1 MELTSKPKGG
11 EQMSSTDFPTAKE
24 IMDFAQRLNGVSYN
38 TIKEVIDFDDINSA
52 ANFLKRCAGGVEKAS
67 AFIASESCDIV
78 KGQTITFKNCKPK
91 YLSGIHAVVKNVEKR
106 KNETV
111 IWSVIVE
118 ETGQSK
124 TYGHEVGFALAQISK
139 DTTTHGEELASDFLN
154 TPEGKVHL
162 LRAV

>member
-11 EQMSSTDFPTAKE
+11 ELQMSSTDFPTAKE
-24 IMDFAQRLNGVSYN
+24 IMEFAQRLNGVSYRD
-38 TIKEVIDFDDINSA
+38 IKEVSDFDDLNSA

-67 AFIASESCDIV
+67 ASIASEACDIE

-91 YLSGIHAVVKNVEKR
+91 YLLGIHAVVKNVEKR

-139 DTTTHGEELASDFLN
+139 VTTTHGEKLASDFLQ
-154 TPEGKVHL
+154 TPNAEAHSLV
-162 LRAV
+162 